1 MSQSHHRTE
10 LSIGRGIGRSQL
22 RRTMQG
28 MCLEV
33 QLLLAKPL
41 VLLAML
47 ADKALA
53 QVLLAQGVAECGCQL
68 LQRLM
73 HDVCQQDLGADNVC
87 C

>member
-1 MSQSHHRTE
+1 MSQRHQRTE
-10 LSIGRGIGRSQL
+10 LSIGRGIGCSQL

-28 MCLEV
+28 IGLEV
-33 QLLLAKPL
+33 QLLLE
-41 VLLAML
+41 VLLAIL
-47 ADKALA
+47 ADKAHA

-73 HDVCQQDLGADNVC
+73 HDVCQQGLGAVC